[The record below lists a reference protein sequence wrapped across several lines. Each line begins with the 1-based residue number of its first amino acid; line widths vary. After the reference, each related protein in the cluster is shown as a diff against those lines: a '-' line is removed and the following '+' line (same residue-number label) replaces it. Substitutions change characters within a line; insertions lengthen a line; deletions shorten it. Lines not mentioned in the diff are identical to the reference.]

1 MPKGEWE
8 WGIMIWN
15 AMIFERDS
23 AMSKESL
30 EALLAKLKDD
40 EGLQQSLKSA
50 TKLDDAVALAQG
62 AGFDVSKYDF
72 LEHKRLIGPHLLW
85 EWDWI

>member
-1 MPKGEWE
+1 
-8 WGIMIWN
+8 
-15 AMIFERDS
+15 
-23 AMSKESL
+23 MSKESL

-40 EGLQQSLKSA
+40 EGLEQSLKAASN
-50 TKLDDAVALAQG
+50 LDEAVALAQA

-72 LEHKRLIGPHLLW
+72 LGHKRLIGPHLLW